1 LGIEGRRQAAKD
13 AAGQVPTVSFRELE
27 RSDLNFVYGT
37 HGLKLIA
44 GSATDKRGAGLGGAR
59 SGFLE
64 QGIEDVG
71 GRIIPS
77 FSQCHLGD
85 FKPRLPFGVGFLS
98 LDHDRDRYPSV
109 IGQWEQVGQAGKVVS
124 SWECGIGIPA

>member
-1 LGIEGRRQAAKD
+1 MGIEGRRQAAKN

-77 FSQCHLGD
+77 FSQCYLGD
-85 FKPRLPFGVGFLS
+85 FKPRLPFGVSFLS
-98 LDHDRDRYPSV
+98 LDRDRNRNPSV
-109 IGQWEQVGQAGKVVS
+109 IGQWARVGQAPEVVS
-124 SWECGIGIPA
+124 GCEGGIGIAA